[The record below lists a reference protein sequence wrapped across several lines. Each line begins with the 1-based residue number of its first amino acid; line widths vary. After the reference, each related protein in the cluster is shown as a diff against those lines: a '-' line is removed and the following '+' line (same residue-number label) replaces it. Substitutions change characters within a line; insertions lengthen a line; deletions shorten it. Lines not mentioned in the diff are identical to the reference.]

1 LIVIDSENKEDKRQ
15 RSEVGGRKDERR
27 ETGDRGQRAE
37 DRGQRSEYRRQGT
50 GDRR

>member
-1 LIVIDSENKEDKRQ
+1 MIVIDSEKKEDKRQ

-37 DRGQRSEYRRQGT
+37 DRGQNTEDRGQGT
-50 GDRR
+50 GDER